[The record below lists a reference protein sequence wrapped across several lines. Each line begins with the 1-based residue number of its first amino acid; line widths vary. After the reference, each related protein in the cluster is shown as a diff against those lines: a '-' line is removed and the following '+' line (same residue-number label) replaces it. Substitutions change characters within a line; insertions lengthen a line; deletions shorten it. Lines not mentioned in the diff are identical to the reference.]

1 MDVQKINSLFG
12 WRGSKIEEGSVKL
25 NYFVW
30 MFFKEGGEGFGGVI
44 TISNPSFLILQI
56 GEIWK
61 ESRV

>member
-30 MFFKEGGEGFGGVI
+30 MFFKEGGEGLRGVWRD
-44 TISNPSFLILQI
+44 SNYF
-56 GEIWK
+56 
-61 ESRV
+61 